1 MNEGRK
7 RALWISISVVVL
19 SILITTCMGSFSL
32 VWIQHE
38 IASVAKQTVLLE
50 KRHQEMMRKL
60 NYLDER
66 IAQAHQP
73 IALQTKVSHQLAPV
87 DERRIVWVETTASEA
102 GAVYVDAQTA
112 LDGYFDNRF

>member
-7 RALWISISVVVL
+7 RAVWISISVVVFSVL
-19 SILITTCMGSFSL
+19 LTTCLGSFSL

-38 IASVAKQTVLLE
+38 IASVAEQTVRLE

-60 NYLDER
+60 NFLDER

-73 IALQTKVSHQLAPV
+73 MALQTKVSQRLVPV
-87 DERRIVWVETTASEA
+87 DERRIVWVETTATEA
-102 GAVYVDAQTA
+102 GAVYVDAQNGMG
-112 LDGYFDNRF
+112 GYFENRF